1 MNYYQD
7 RPIDLNAVLNF
18 DAFLRYAE
26 KMALLSLVMGLQPK
40 RILEIGTAKGGA
52 ARIFVHGLDWLCND
66 GVVICVDPEPSWPDE
81 VRYSIQHRAKL
92 IVGYSP
98 NALPEAHQMA
108 DGDFDLVFVDGE
120 HTTDAVLADVRGVLP
135 LCRDGAR
142 IVFHDAHYPPVWSA
156 IVAIETWRVIHPTLP
171 GLAPVGWLSTH
182 EIYHV
187 EDGEE
192 QTRGGLYCLEVV
204 K

>member
-26 KMALLSLVMGLQPK
+26 KVALLSLVMGLQPK

-52 ARIFVHGLDWLCND
+52 ARVLVYGLDWLCND
-66 GVVICVDPEPSWPDE
+66 GVLVCVDPEPSWPEE
-81 VRYSIQHRAKL
+81 VKYSIQHRAKL
-92 IVGYSP
+92 VIGYSP
-98 NALPEAHQMA
+98 AALREAHQMA
-108 DGDFDLVFVDGE
+108 GGDFNLVFVDGE
-120 HTTDAVLADVRGVLP
+120 HTLQAVLDDAHGVLP
-135 LCRDGAR
+135 LCEKGAW
-142 IVFHDAHYPPVWSA
+142 IVFHDALYHPVWTA
-156 IVAIETWRVIHPTLP
+156 IKSLIGKPRLRN
-171 GLAPVGWLSTH
+171 VGWLSTH
-182 EIYHV
+182 SIYHV

-204 K
+204 E

>member
-26 KMALLSLVMGLQPK
+26 KVALLSLVIGLQPK

-66 GVVICVDPEPSWPDE
+66 GVVICVDPEPSWSEE
-81 VRYSIQHRAKL
+81 VKYSIQHRAKL

-98 NALPEAHQMA
+98 DELGEAYRQA
-108 DGDFDLVFVDGE
+108 RGRFDLVFVDGE
-120 HTTDAVLADVRGVLP
+120 HTEGAVFADATSVAAF
-135 LCRDGAR
+135 CQFGAR
-142 IVFHDAHYPPVWSA
+142 IVFHDAHYPPVWAA
-156 IVAIETWRVIHPTLP
+156 IIQLRELP
-171 GLAPVGWLSTH
+171 YLREVGWLSTH

>member
-7 RPIDLNAVLNF
+7 RPIDLTAVLNF

-26 KMALLSLVMGLQPK
+26 KVALLSLVMGLQPR

-52 ARIFVHGLDWLCND
+52 ARIFVHALDWLGND
-66 GVVICVDPEPSWPDE
+66 GIVVCVDPEPSWPEE
-81 VRYSIQHRAKL
+81 VRYSIQHRAHL
-92 IVGYSP
+92 VVGYSP
-98 NALPEAHQMA
+98 DALPEAYQKA
-108 DGDFDLVFVDGE
+108 GGDFDLVFVDGE
-120 HTTDAVLADVRGVLP
+120 HTWDAVIADGSGILP
-135 LCRDGAR
+135 FCRSGTR
-142 IVFHDAHYPPVWSA
+142 IVFHDALYPPVARA
-156 IVAIETWRVIHPTLP
+156 IKDLLGSSDLRD
-171 GLAPVGWLSTH
+171 VGWLSTH
-182 EIYHV
+182 SIYHV